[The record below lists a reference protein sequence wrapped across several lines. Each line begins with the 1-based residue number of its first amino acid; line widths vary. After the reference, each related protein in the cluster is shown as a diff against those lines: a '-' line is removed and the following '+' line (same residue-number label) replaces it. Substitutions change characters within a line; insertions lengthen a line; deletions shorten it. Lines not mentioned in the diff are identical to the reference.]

1 MESECPW
8 HRFYEVTGVSLNF
21 ASLREIIAGSH
32 RNTGESL
39 PEGLRGFEPLRLFQA
54 SGSAGGLEFGPD

>member
-21 ASLREIIAGSH
+21 ASLRLCVRLLPGRIEIRGK
-32 RNTGESL
+32 SL
-39 PEGLRGFEPLRLFQA
+39 PEGLRGFEPLQLFQA
-54 SGSAGGLEFGPD
+54 SGSARGF